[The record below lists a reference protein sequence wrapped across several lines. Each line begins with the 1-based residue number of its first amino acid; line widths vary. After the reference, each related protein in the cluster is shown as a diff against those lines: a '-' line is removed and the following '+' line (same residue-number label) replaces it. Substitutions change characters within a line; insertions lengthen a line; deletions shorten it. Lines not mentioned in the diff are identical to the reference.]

1 MNSQR
6 RSRIRIRAR
15 IWIQA
20 QIWRAGLAL
29 CALGS
34 LSGTLLAQTAAP
46 ALPPAEWLGRLFF
59 TPEERFAIEQE
70 RRDADPTTEPTHSVS
85 PPHLEGVVLAP
96 RARRGAWIGGRFVSD
111 GSELGGWRLNVY
123 RNGIVLTNA
132 QGESSLVPVGAQLP
146 IVP

>member
-1 MNSQR
+1 MNAQR
-6 RSRIRIRAR
+6 HSRIRIR
-15 IWIQA
+15 A

-59 TPEERFAIEQE
+59 TQEERFAIEQA
-70 RRDADPTTEPTHSVS
+70 RSHADRTTKPAN
-85 PPHLEGVVLAP
+85 PAPLPRLDGVVLAP
-96 RARRGAWIGGRFVSD
+96 RERRGAWIGGRFVAD

-123 RNGIVLTNA
+123 RNGIVLTNT
-132 QGESSLVPVGAQLP
+132 QGESYPVPVGAQLP
-146 IVP
+146 IAP